1 MNRLFVLTAS
11 CGVAMTMA
19 SSAAVGDSRLLADN
33 WNTAA
38 CDQTDRAI
46 LTLAQ
51 ATHVDRVDLWFHW
64 NQGEQSV
71 AFKLV
76 RDGRAQVEG
85 ALARGECDPYQAAWC
100 AATVEPQADLE
111 AGSYTFVVQRAAV
124 CVNGGIGG
132 GFLRAT
138 GAPN

>member
-1 MNRLFVLTAS
+1 VNRLFVLTAS
-11 CGVAMTMA
+11 CVVAMTIA
-19 SSAAVGDSRLLADN
+19 SGAAVGDSRLLADN

-64 NQGEQSV
+64 SQGEQSV

-76 RDGRAQVEG
+76 RDGQAQVEG
-85 ALARGECDPYQAAWC
+85 SLARGECDPYQAAWC
-100 AATVEPQADLE
+100 VATVEPQADLA
-111 AGSYTFVVQRAAV
+111 AGSYTFVVGRAAV
-124 CVNGGIGG
+124 CVNAGSGG

>member
-1 MNRLFVLTAS
+1 MDRLFVLAAC
-11 CGVAMTMA
+11 CGVAMSLA
-19 SSAAVGDSRLLADN
+19 SGSAIGDSRLLADN

-46 LTLAQ
+46 LNLAQ
-51 ATHVDRVDLWFHW
+51 STHIDRVDLWFHW
-64 NQGEQSV
+64 NEGEKSV
-71 AFKLV
+71 PFKLV
-76 RDGRAQVEG
+76 RDGQAQVEG

-124 CVNGGIGG
+124 CANAGSGG

>member
-1 MNRLFVLTAS
+1 VNRLFVLTAS
-11 CGVAMTMA
+11 CVVAMTIA
-19 SSAAVGDSRLLADN
+19 SGAAVGDSRLLADN

-64 NQGEQSV
+64 SQGEQSV

-76 RDGRAQVEG
+76 RDGQAQVEG
-85 ALARGECDPYQAAWC
+85 SLARGECDPYQAAWC
-100 AATVEPQADLE
+100 AATVEPQADLA
-111 AGSYTFVVQRAAV
+111 AGSYAFVVGRAAV
-124 CVNGGIGG
+124 CVNAGSGG

>member
-1 MNRLFVLTAS
+1 MNRLLVLTAS
-11 CGVAMTMA
+11 SAVAMTIA
-19 SSAAVGDSRLLADN
+19 SGVALGDSRLLADN

-38 CDQTDRAI
+38 CEQTDRAT

-76 RDGRAQVEG
+76 RDGQAQVEG

-124 CVNGGIGG
+124 CVNAGSGG
-132 GFLRAT
+132 GFLRAI

>member
-11 CGVAMTMA
+11 CGVAMTIA
-19 SSAAVGDSRLLADN
+19 SGSAIGDSRLLADN

-51 ATHVDRVDLWFHW
+51 PTHVDRVDLWFHW
-64 NQGEQSV
+64 NEGEQTV
-71 AFKLV
+71 GFKVV
-76 RDGRAQVEG
+76 RDGQSQVEG
-85 ALARGECDPYQAAWC
+85 SLARGQCDPYQAAWC
-100 AATVEPQADLE
+100 TATVEPQADLE
-111 AGSYTFVVQRAAV
+111 AGSYAFVVERAAV
-124 CVNGGIGG
+124 CANAGSGG

-138 GAPN
+138 GTPN

>member
-11 CGVAMTMA
+11 CVVAMTIA
-19 SSAAVGDSRLLADN
+19 SGAAVGDSRLLADN

-76 RDGRAQVEG
+76 RDGQAQVEG
-85 ALARGECDPYQAAWC
+85 SLARGECDPYQAAWC
-100 AATVEPQADLE
+100 VATVEPQADLA
-111 AGSYTFVVQRAAV
+111 AGSYTFVVGRAAV
-124 CVNGGIGG
+124 CVNAGSGG